1 MNSKIYYYKVL
12 IPNSLLN
19 APSACGLYGHY
30 ISSTGIFNIIST
42 KKQQGLR
49 KIGSIGND
57 KETKLKGTV
66 IGGKLLFTYRGE
78 ECAIK
83 GYGTYQDIYSRN
95 SGILESNLLFKKTA
109 IIIGCGSVG
118 SQVALE
124 LARSGVGGFVL
135 IDSDILEYH
144 NLCRH
149 QCGIDD
155 VGRYKVDALKG
166 RIRNICRDISV
177 SVFRSSFEMLSTKH
191 LDRICGSDSII
202 IGCGDSRAS
211 DKYAN
216 MIASGY
222 GIPFISIGFWERAV
236 AGEVFFWLPKKNMPC
251 YSCAI
256 GSNVEL
262 SGRMDVNNHHIYTN
276 ETDLTKVHFEPG
288 ISVDIAFVTCV
299 GIKVALDI
307 LGGDIGYTPRVIDD
321 LTQYTLICNSN
332 NPKLGG
338 EGVEI
343 FTHPLQI
350 TRSLVV
356 DFKPLCPGTCR
367 WESDD

>member
-1 MNSKIYYYKVL
+1 MIPDTYYYKVL
-12 IPNSLLN
+12 IPNELLKSPVECN
-19 APSACGLYGHY
+19 LYGRY
-30 ISSTGIFNIIST
+30 ISSTGIFNIISN
-42 KKQQGLR
+42 KKQPGLKR
-49 KIGSIGND
+49 IGSIGD
-57 KETKLKGTV
+57 SEEKKLKGIV
-66 IGGKLLFTYRGE
+66 KEGNLSFEYRGK

-124 LARSGVGGFVL
+124 LARSGVGRFVL

-149 QCGIDD
+149 QCGMED
-155 VGRYKVDALKG
+155 VGRYKVDALKD

-177 SVFRSSFEMLSTKH
+177 MVFRTSFENIPTRR
-191 LDRICGSDSII
+191 LDEICNPDAII

-211 DKYAN
+211 DKYSN
-216 MIASGY
+216 MVASGY

-236 AGEVFFWLPKKNMPC
+236 VGEVFYWLPRKNMPC

-256 GSNVEL
+256 GSNTEL
-262 SGRMDVNNHHIYTN
+262 SERVDVNNHHIYTN

-288 ISVDIAFVTCV
+288 ISVDISFVTCV
-299 GIKVALDI
+299 GIKIALDI
-307 LGGDIGYTPRVIDD
+307 LGKDIGYTPRVIND

-343 FTHPLQI
+343 FTYPLQI
-350 TRSLVV
+350 TRSLMV